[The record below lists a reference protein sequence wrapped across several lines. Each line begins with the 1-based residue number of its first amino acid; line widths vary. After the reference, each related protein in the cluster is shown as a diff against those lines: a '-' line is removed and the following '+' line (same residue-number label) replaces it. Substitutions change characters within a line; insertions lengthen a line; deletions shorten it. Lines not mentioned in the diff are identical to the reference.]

1 MKTQKIH
8 KINYYLALNIPK
20 FNKKKTIQRMHSI
33 FINENK

>member
-20 FNKKKTIQRMHSI
+20 FNKKKNNSKNAFYIH
-33 FINENK
+33 K